1 MTPRS
6 CLVLLVVWLLG
17 SAAPT
22 GAHAAAPAPLDLA
35 AMTLTPADLAAV
47 GWDRLGLASGQTLS
61 ATDLADRAVWPAGAG
76 EEQDAVYDT
85 LLKAGWQ
92 QAYGASFAT
101 FWDPNRVDP
110 GRQVDVEVVAYTDAA
125 GAAQGFA
132 LVPDVFATGS
142 ITAVTGARPIG
153 DEARLVRVAAR
164 DPQAGTPSQELV
176 LGFRHG
182 RLTARVLL
190 RDWTGAEPTVATV
203 EALATRL
210 LTRIKQV
217 VQTGGPG
224 LSIQALRVAQRENA
238 TLAESYVRL
247 DGEDIR
253 SAYQSSVEFAA
264 EVASYEAATDVY
276 SSRTEM
282 AANDSSYTLD
292 FSTDLYLF
300 PNTDQA
306 SAWLR
311 EAPTRLDQ
319 GVDVTAFAIEEEIVE
334 IGDEAIAMTLVRD
347 PDHDGIEVMNTA
359 GVLVRSGAVVAD
371 IRLIRLY
378 DPPSLSAVMEL
389 AAGQAACLAGD
400 DCRQALNM
408 PVSPNGT
415 QVSEVEESPASAQ
428 M

>member
-224 LSIQALRVAQRENA
+224 LSIQALRVSQRENA